1 MKRFFISMLIPVVLA
16 LITYIVVSNILS
28 KRVQLPIVRETKQEN
43 KIKLIEDNDIKNS
56 IFKDNYKEAQKIVSK
71 MTLEE
76 KVGQLFLV
84 RYNKNDV
91 EYLSNFNIGGYILFA
106 KDFDGHTKESMK
118 KEIDHDQ
125 ELNKYPLIM
134 GVDEEGGSVTRISRF
149 KEFRNE
155 KFLSPRD
162 YYQEGGWDLLEK
174 TENEKAKLLKSIG
187 INLNLAPVADVS
199 TDSNDFIN
207 IRAFGKGPNE
217 TSEYVKNMVKY
228 ANNNKINSCLKH
240 FPGYGNNIDTH
251 TGIAIDHR
259 SYESIKENDFLP
271 FKAGIEEKVPS
282 ILVSHNIITSLDE
295 NHPASL
301 SGEVISKLRK
311 ELGFTGI
318 IMTDDLA
325 MDAVSE
331 YVENGEAA
339 TLAINAGND
348 MIITSDV
355 VPMYKEILQK
365 VKDNEISE
373 RIINKAVLRIIA
385 WKLNSNLFKG
395 E

>member
-134 GVDEEGGSVTRISRF
+134 GVDEEGGYVTRISRF

-207 IRAFGKGPNE
+207 TRAFGKGPNE

>member
-16 LITYIVVSNILS
+16 LITYIVVSIILS
-28 KRVQLPIVRETKQEN
+28 KHVQLPIVRETKQEN

-134 GVDEEGGSVTRISRF
+134 GVDEEGGYVTRISRF

-207 IRAFGKGPNE
+207 TRAFGKGPNE

-271 FKAGIEEKVPS
+271 FKAGREEKVPS

>member
-187 INLNLAPVADVS
+187 INFAEFLVIMSSRKGVFLVTIVVNILTVHFNLKFRDVV
-199 TDSNDFIN
+199 F
-207 IRAFGKGPNE
+207 
-217 TSEYVKNMVKY
+217 VLL
-228 ANNNKINSCLKH
+228 NKI
-240 FPGYGNNIDTH
+240 
-251 TGIAIDHR
+251 
-259 SYESIKENDFLP
+259 
-271 FKAGIEEKVPS
+271 
-282 ILVSHNIITSLDE
+282 TS
-295 NHPASL
+295 
-301 SGEVISKLRK
+301 
-311 ELGFTGI
+311 
-318 IMTDDLA
+318 
-325 MDAVSE
+325 
-331 YVENGEAA
+331 
-339 TLAINAGND
+339 
-348 MIITSDV
+348 
-355 VPMYKEILQK
+355 
-365 VKDNEISE
+365 
-373 RIINKAVLRIIA
+373 
-385 WKLNSNLFKG
+385 
-395 E
+395 